1 MNIEF
6 GMLDLVWI
14 PNFNLS
20 WQYWVFESNLLK
32 NSISSIKKIQHPHWI
47 VHIRFS
53 SSNDFLLK
61 QVFLIILT
69 GFCPKYFFPKLK
81 KIDQHRQVFWR
92 CQNHLWIMNIK
103 ISFCTKFQLKVT
115 FWNIRTKSCLKCY
128 FQSIKGKVSI
138 LIETCILNLVRRL
151 NFSLFKYIQDFRRNF
166 LKKSIK

>member
-69 GFCPKYFFPKLK
+69 GFCLSKIK
-81 KIDQHRQVFWR
+81 KNWSTSPS
-92 CQNHLWIMNIK
+92 QNHLWILNIK